1 MNESNASGVA
11 GTATA
16 NSTGVD
22 GDGSAP
28 SHRVLEA
35 VSEARDVDVLDLPP
49 LYDTVDPD
57 ALDVLFADRPGDAG
71 ARSGTLAF
79 EYADSTVVLDGDGTV
94 TVL

>member
-1 MNESNASGVA
+1 MNESDASGGA

-22 GDGSAP
+22 GDGAP
-28 SHRVLEA
+28 PSQRVVEA
-35 VSEARDVDVLDLPP
+35 VSDARDVDVLDLPP

-57 ALDVLFADRPGDAG
+57 ALDGLFADRRGGAG

-79 EYADSTVVLDGDGTV
+79 EYADSTVVVDADGTV